1 MLNDFLSCS
10 SFITFKPCTH
20 LDGKHTVF
28 GKVVGGMDVLDKL
41 EMVPTNEE
49 TDVPVSPP
57 GIVMQDV
64 TIFVDPY
71 QTFTE
76 RLERKRGYEE
86 EAKKN
91 PVKKENPLDHSTWF
105 GPTIKRDV
113 AGGGTVGG
121 AVGKYLSSSAT
132 ASGSASGTTA
142 KETKADDEPFATP
155 PVPKKKKVVAGGF
168 GDFSSW

>member
-1 MLNDFLSCS
+1 
-10 SFITFKPCTH
+10 
-20 LDGKHTVF
+20 
-28 GKVVGGMDVLDKL
+28 MDVLDKL

-86 EAKKN
+86 EAKRN
-91 PVKKENPLDHSTWF
+91 PIKKENPLDHSTWF

-121 AVGKYLSSSAT
+121 AVGKYLSSSVT
-132 ASGSASGTTA
+132 SSGSASGTTTKEA
-142 KETKADDEPFATP
+142 KDEESFATP
-155 PVPKKKKVVAGGF
+155 PAPKKKKVVAGGF